1 MLNLCSSWT
10 ESKKANQP
18 HSVQINPNLTILYQR
33 EWSYFPMSHTRLVHT
48 SAYSDQ
54 QTCIFLFACEYI
66 CIQIKYLSHELMQY
80 LSLSLRF
87 SCINTRLKN
96 AASLQAAAVTS
107 YVILKSSQGYEF
119 TSFKDNTDMTKMIK
133 YSILLV
139 LHVLLYIRQQW
150 YKVLNTCTSKTTQRW
165 QKW

>member
-33 EWSYFPMSHTRLVHT
+33 EWSYFPMSHARLVHT
-48 SAYSDQ
+48 STYSDQ

-66 CIQIKYLSHELMQY
+66 RIQIKYLSHELMQY

-96 AASLQAAAVTS
+96 AASLQATAVTS
-107 YVILKSSQGYEF
+107 YVILKSSQGW
-119 TSFKDNTDMTKMIK
+119 
-133 YSILLV
+133 V
-139 LHVLLYIRQQW
+139 YIIQRQHRHDKND
-150 YKVLNTCTSKTTQRW
+150 KVLNTTSTTCTVVHQTTMI
-165 QKW
+165 